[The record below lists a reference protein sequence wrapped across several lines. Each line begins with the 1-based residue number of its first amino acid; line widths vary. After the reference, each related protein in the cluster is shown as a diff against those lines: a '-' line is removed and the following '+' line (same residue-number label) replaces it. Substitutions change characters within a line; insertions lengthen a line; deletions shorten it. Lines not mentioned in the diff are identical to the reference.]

1 MIELD
6 RTDKR
11 ILEELQKNGS
21 LSNLELAEKVGL
33 SPSPCSRRV
42 KHLEDSGVIV
52 GKAVLLD
59 AEKLG
64 LNLTAIIQVSMDRHT
79 PDRFENFDRT
89 LEAHPEVV
97 TCSLITG
104 QAADYLVEVVV
115 TDMAHYQEF
124 LLNKLTTIPGV
135 TGVHSSFVLRKIIN
149 RTAVPLDHLAR

>member
-1 MIELD
+1 VIELD

-11 ILEELQKNGS
+11 ILDALQKDGS

-42 KHLEDSGVIV
+42 KQLEENGIIV

-79 PDRFENFDRT
+79 PDRFENFDKT
-89 LEAHPEVV
+89 LEAYPEVV

-104 QAADYLVEVVV
+104 QAADYLVEVMV

-149 RTAVPLDHLAR
+149 RTAIPLDHLVR

>member
-11 ILEELQKNGS
+11 ILDALQKDGS

-42 KHLEDSGVIV
+42 KQLEENGIIV

-79 PDRFENFDRT
+79 PDRFENFDKT
-89 LEAHPEVV
+89 LEAYPEVV

-104 QAADYLVEVVV
+104 QAADYLVEVMV

-149 RTAVPLDHLAR
+149 RTAIPLDHLVR

>member
-1 MIELD
+1 MTLD

-11 ILEELQKNGS
+11 ILEELQKDGS

-42 KHLEDSGVIV
+42 KHLEDTGVIV
-52 GKAVLLD
+52 GKAVLLN
-59 AEKLG
+59 AETLG

-89 LEAHPEVV
+89 LEMCSEVV
-97 TCSLITG
+97 SCSLITG

-115 TDMAHYQEF
+115 TDMAQYQEF

-135 TGVHSSFVLRKIIN
+135 TGVHSSFVLRKVIN
-149 RTAVPLDHLAR
+149 RTSIPLDHLK

>member
-1 MIELD
+1 MELD

-11 ILEELQKNGS
+11 IIEELQKDGS

-79 PDRFENFDRT
+79 PDRFENFDKT
-89 LEAHPEVV
+89 LEGYPEVV

-104 QAADYLVEVVV
+104 QAADYLVEVLV

-124 LLNKLTTIPGV
+124 LLNKLTTISGV

-149 RTAVPLDHLAR
+149 RTAVPLDHLSR